1 MLGKTYSLPRPCLS
15 TSHQISSC
23 KYDRNTV
30 FLHRSKLSITSFS
43 NVVIQCLTEISFFK
57 SLKIKKKSSDYIL
70 YIICRSFIS
79 IFHSSYFPSSVNS
92 TLYTKVTLVTCLH
105 SEVNIQSLYIII
117 WFDRIMKYSPQM
129 VALKTFF
136 LPP

>member
-1 MLGKTYSLPRPCLS
+1 MDCNTTLEIVQNSFFRSTQIPIKIRSKTINTYDRSLKPSTNLLLKRRNQVTKEEPKLKKPNSLDMWGKTYSLPRPCLS

-57 SLKIKKKSSDYIL
+57 SLKI
-70 YIICRSFIS
+70 
-79 IFHSSYFPSSVNS
+79 
-92 TLYTKVTLVTCLH
+92 
-105 SEVNIQSLYIII
+105 
-117 WFDRIMKYSPQM
+117 
-129 VALKTFF
+129 
-136 LPP
+136 